1 MQSNEK
7 RSGKRKIRIGV
18 VISDKMDK
26 TITVRVDKAAMH
38 PVYDKL
44 VRSATK
50 FKAHDE
56 KEAAGIGDTVKIEET
71 RPLSKTKRWRLVEII
86 QKAGIEAAP
95 EPSIS
100 AGGESPKEAGIEE
113 K

>member
-1 MQSNEK
+1 MPQSNDK
-7 RSGKRKIRIGV
+7 RANRKTRVGK

-26 TITVRVDKAAMH
+26 TITVRVDMASMH
-38 PVYDKL
+38 PVYNKL
-44 VRSATK
+44 VKTSTK

-56 KEAAGIGDTVKIEET
+56 KDAAGIGDTVKIEET

-86 QKAGIEAAP
+86 KKASGADEKL
-95 EPSIS
+95 EV
-100 AGGESPKEAGIEE
+100 KE

>member
-1 MQSNEK
+1 MQSNVK
-7 RSGKRKIRIGV
+7 RAKRKTRIGV
-18 VISDKMDK
+18 VVSDKMDK
-26 TITVRVDKAAMH
+26 TITVRVDMAAMH

-71 RPLSKTKRWRLVEII
+71 RPLSKTKRWRLVEIMI
-86 QKAGIEAAP
+86 KADTHNAAETPSSSADDKSHEAAG
-95 EPSIS
+95 S
-100 AGGESPKEAGIEE
+100 EE

>member
-7 RSGKRKIRIGV
+7 RAKRKIRIGV
-18 VISDKMDK
+18 VVSDKMDK
-26 TITVRVDKAAMH
+26 TITVRVDKSAMH

-44 VRSATK
+44 VMSATK

-86 QKAGIEAAP
+86 QKAGGEIAA
-95 EPSIS
+95 EGPSVS
-100 AGGESPKEAGIEE
+100 AGDKEVKGSGSEE